1 MRSASPGS
9 STSPASLPKSG
20 SVHLDGHDITRL
32 ASRAIARLGV
42 ARAFQIPQ
50 LFSDQRV
57 IDNMMLSLAAKD
69 GLWTMVRPLE
79 TAARRDEAEA
89 LLGLVGLVDDRNR
102 ISRTL
107 PEGHRKLLD
116 IAVALALKPRLLLLD
131 EPTSGVSALERFPL
145 MEALMG
151 ALRQRQITALF
162 VEHDMDV
169 VARYANRVL
178 VWNAGSIVAEGH
190 PDDVFKDPRVLQSCR
205 GGGVMLSLDKVQ
217 VSIEGVRVLRDVSCD
232 IVEGKTTVLIGRNGA
247 GKTTTLRAIMG
258 LLSLDGGAIH
268 LDADDLV
275 NSPAHHRA
283 QAGIGYA
290 PEDRRLVAELNV
302 EENIRLPALAL
313 KLTKMEAKRR
323 LDEVYAL
330 LPQLHVLRERPGGG
344 VSGGQGK
351 MVALGRALMV
361 ARKVLLLDE
370 PFQGLAPALALD
382 YARTLGELRK
392 HRPELALL
400 ITESSPALLDKIAE
414 RTLQIERGEIL
425 AKSTEG

>member
-1 MRSASPGS
+1 
-9 STSPASLPKSG
+9 
-20 SVHLDGHDITRL
+20 
-32 ASRAIARLGV
+32 
-42 ARAFQIPQ
+42 
-50 LFSDQRV
+50 
-57 IDNMMLSLAAKD
+57 
-69 GLWTMVRPLE
+69 
-79 TAARRDEAEA
+79 
-89 LLGLVGLVDDRNR
+89 
-102 ISRTL
+102 
-107 PEGHRKLLD
+107 
-116 IAVALALKPRLLLLD
+116 
-131 EPTSGVSALERFPL
+131 
-145 MEALMG
+145 
-151 ALRQRQITALF
+151 
-162 VEHDMDV
+162 
-169 VARYANRVL
+169 
-178 VWNAGSIVAEGH
+178 
-190 PDDVFKDPRVLQSCR
+190 
-205 GGGVMLSLDKVQ
+205 MLSLDKVQ

-258 LLSLDGGAIH
+258 LVSLDGGAIH

-275 NSPAHHRA
+275 SSPAHHRA

-313 KLTKMEAKRR
+313 KLTKMETKRR
-323 LDEVYAL
+323 LDEVYTL
-330 LPQLHVLRERPGGG
+330 LPQLNVLRERPGGG

-382 YARTLGELRK
+382 YARTLGELRT

-425 AKSTEG
+425 AGSAEG

>member
-1 MRSASPGS
+1 
-9 STSPASLPKSG
+9 
-20 SVHLDGHDITRL
+20 
-32 ASRAIARLGV
+32 
-42 ARAFQIPQ
+42 
-50 LFSDQRV
+50 
-57 IDNMMLSLAAKD
+57 
-69 GLWTMVRPLE
+69 
-79 TAARRDEAEA
+79 
-89 LLGLVGLVDDRNR
+89 
-102 ISRTL
+102 
-107 PEGHRKLLD
+107 
-116 IAVALALKPRLLLLD
+116 
-131 EPTSGVSALERFPL
+131 
-145 MEALMG
+145 
-151 ALRQRQITALF
+151 
-162 VEHDMDV
+162 
-169 VARYANRVL
+169 
-178 VWNAGSIVAEGH
+178 
-190 PDDVFKDPRVLQSCR
+190 
-205 GGGVMLSLDKVQ
+205 
-217 VSIEGVRVLRDVSCD
+217 
-232 IVEGKTTVLIGRNGA
+232 LIGRNGA

-382 YARTLGELRK
+382 YARTLGELRA

-425 AKSTEG
+425 IKSAEG

>member
-1 MRSASPGS
+1 
-9 STSPASLPKSG
+9 
-20 SVHLDGHDITRL
+20 
-32 ASRAIARLGV
+32 
-42 ARAFQIPQ
+42 
-50 LFSDQRV
+50 
-57 IDNMMLSLAAKD
+57 
-69 GLWTMVRPLE
+69 
-79 TAARRDEAEA
+79 
-89 LLGLVGLVDDRNR
+89 
-102 ISRTL
+102 
-107 PEGHRKLLD
+107 
-116 IAVALALKPRLLLLD
+116 
-131 EPTSGVSALERFPL
+131 
-145 MEALMG
+145 
-151 ALRQRQITALF
+151 
-162 VEHDMDV
+162 
-169 VARYANRVL
+169 
-178 VWNAGSIVAEGH
+178 
-190 PDDVFKDPRVLQSCR
+190 
-205 GGGVMLSLDKVQ
+205 MLSLDKVQ
-217 VSIEGVRVLRDVSCD
+217 VSIEGVRVLRGVSCD

-268 LDADDLV
+268 LGADDLV
-275 NSPAHHRA
+275 SSPAHHRA

-313 KLTKMEAKRR
+313 KLTKVEAKRR

-414 RTLQIERGEIL
+414 CTLQIERGEIL
-425 AKSTEG
+425 AKSIEG